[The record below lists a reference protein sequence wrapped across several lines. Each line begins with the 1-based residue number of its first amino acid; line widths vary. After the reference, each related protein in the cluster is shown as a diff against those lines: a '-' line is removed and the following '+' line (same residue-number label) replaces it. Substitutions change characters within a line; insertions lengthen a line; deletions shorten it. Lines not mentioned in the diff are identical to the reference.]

1 MFEDGLIKFLGEVYA
16 SKPVRKLAYKRDYTL
31 LCEHCQEEFHKIF
44 RMDDELS
51 FGLVEKGV

>member
-31 LCEHCQEEFHKIF
+31 LCEHCQEEFYKNF
-44 RMDDELS
+44 RMDDEFS
-51 FGLVEKGV
+51 FGCVIKSL